1 MIDCSG
7 LLSVWAWDIDLLM
20 HQSGMSDLVTL
31 VVGSVV
37 SMLMGVLQYIVV
49 VLGLLQYIVVVLGL
63 LQYYCGVLKLH
74 LLTP

>member
-1 MIDCSG
+1 VIDCSG

-49 VLGLLQYIVVVLGL
+49 VLDSSTIYCGTIKFPLLLVVL
-63 LQYYCGVLKLH
+63 VLHKI
-74 LLTP
+74 